1 MANDKL
7 VVAHRGGSSKWREN
21 TVDAV
26 RHAIDCGADMVE
38 FDVRRTAD
46 GELIVHHEE
55 ALGDCLLAD
64 IDCQSSAPVGGAGA
78 QSRRRSIADQ
88 YR

>member
-7 VVAHRGGSSKWREN
+7 IFAQRGGSSQWREN
-21 TVDAV
+21 TVDAIQ
-26 RHAIDCGADMVE
+26 HAIDCGADMVE

-46 GELIVHHEE
+46 GELIVHHDE

-64 IDCQSSAPVGGAGA
+64 IDCQEA
-78 QSRRRSIADQ
+78 RRR
-88 YR
+88 